1 MKLRNVFG
9 ATALMGTVVLGGGTL
24 AGTVAGFGGATEWTQ
39 LLNNAQLIELVG
51 MEGKGLAQEAQIL
64 SANLEQLRTI
74 NETYQTLLYNAQTL
88 PDSFKDQV
96 LGNVLEMRSV
106 LERAGAVAR
115 DGRSLDMFL
124 RSDAITDPLYE
135 SGNLDDAR
143 LSERY
148 TDWLDS
154 WNGALE
160 TGLRQAGF
168 TFESVETDAALIDAI
183 QGRLGSEQGQL
194 QALQASNEIA
204 ATMTTQ
210 MVDLRSLTA
219 TQLQQNSIAWGRVL
233 AEQDD
238 REAARRS
245 TEQALKQTIENVEAE
260 RDTGRGVQEIL
271 GLRP

>member
-9 ATALMGTVVLGGGTL
+9 VTALMSTVVFGGGTL

-96 LGNVLEMRSV
+96 LENVLETRSV

>member
-1 MKLRNVFG
+1 MKLGKTLCAVVMLG
-9 ATALMGTVVLGGGTL
+9 VTTAPCSLW
-24 AGTVAGFGGATEWTQ
+24 AGSVGGFGGATEWTQ
-39 LLNNAQLIELVG
+39 LLNNAKLIELVG
-51 MEGKGLAQEAQIL
+51 LEGQGLAQDAQIL
-64 SANLEQLRTI
+64 SANLDQLRTI
-74 NETYQTLLYNAQTL
+74 NATYQTMLYNAQSL

-96 LGNVLEMRSV
+96 LENVLQMRSV
-106 LERAGAVAR
+106 LEEAGAVAR

-135 SGNLDDAR
+135 SGNLDDTR
-143 LSERY
+143 LTERY

-154 WNGALE
+154 WNGSLE
-160 TGLRQAGF
+160 SGLRQAGL
-168 TFESVETDAALIDAI
+168 TFESVQDDAALIDAI

-194 QALQASNEIA
+194 QALQAANEIA
-204 ATMTTQ
+204 ATMTSQ

-219 TQLQQNSIAWGRVL
+219 SQLQQNSIAWGRVL

-245 TEQALKQTIENVEAE
+245 TEQELKQTIENLETE
-260 RDTGRGVQEIL
+260 RGTGRGVQEIL

>member
-9 ATALMGTVVLGGGTL
+9 ATALMGTVVFGGGTL

-96 LGNVLEMRSV
+96 LENVLEMRSV

>member
-1 MKLRNVFG
+1 MKLRKTLCAVVMLG
-9 ATALMGTVVLGGGTL
+9 VTAAPCSLW
-24 AGTVAGFGGATEWTQ
+24 AGSVAGFGGATEWTQ
-39 LLNNAQLIELVG
+39 LLNNAKLIELVG
-51 MEGKGLAQEAQIL
+51 LEGQGLAQDAQIL
-64 SANLEQLRTI
+64 SANLDQLRTI
-74 NETYQTLLYNAQTL
+74 NATYQTMLYNAQSL

-96 LGNVLEMRSV
+96 LENVLQMRSV
-106 LERAGAVAR
+106 LEEAGAVAR

-135 SGNLDDAR
+135 SGNLDDTR
-143 LSERY
+143 LTERY

-154 WNGALE
+154 WNGSLE
-160 TGLRQAGF
+160 SGLRQAGL
-168 TFESVETDAALIDAI
+168 TFESVQDDAALIDAI

-194 QALQASNEIA
+194 QALQAANEIA
-204 ATMTTQ
+204 ATMTSQ

-219 TQLQQNSIAWGRVL
+219 SQLQQNSIAWGRVL

-245 TEQALKQTIENVEAE
+245 TEQELKQTIENLETE
-260 RDTGRGVQEIL
+260 RGTGRGVQEIL